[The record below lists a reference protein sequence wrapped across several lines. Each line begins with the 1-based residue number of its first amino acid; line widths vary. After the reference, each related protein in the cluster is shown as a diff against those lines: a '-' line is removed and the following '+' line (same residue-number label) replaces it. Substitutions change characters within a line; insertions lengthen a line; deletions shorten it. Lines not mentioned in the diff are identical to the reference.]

1 MLFLRNKLSS
11 AQCFWRCWGFLGSLI
26 HSCCPW
32 AKMGI
37 TCHVPQP
44 TDFPFS
50 EKCLPGYKAHF
61 LPHLYIPSNVVTQ
74 VQESQPIP
82 GNLPD
87 ISPFPVLLASG
98 LNNVFWE
105 RDLLKGESH
114 AISVLPMANKSQWI
128 FKKLLDSA
136 LLQFIKQT
144 IEQTIWSVGTSGPGL
159 NPVVGH

>member
-1 MLFLRNKLSS
+1 MLLEVLGLSGVPDPFMLPLGQDGHHLPCSPAHRFSIFRKMS
-11 AQCFWRCWGFLGSLI
+11 ARVQG
-26 HSCCPW
+26 
-32 AKMGI
+32 
-37 TCHVPQP
+37 T
-44 TDFPFS
+44 
-50 EKCLPGYKAHF
+50 F

-87 ISPFPVLLASG
+87 VSPFPVLLASG

-105 RDLLKGESH
+105 RDLLKRESH

>member
-1 MLFLRNKLSS
+1 M
-11 AQCFWRCWGFLGSLI
+11 
-26 HSCCPW
+26 
-32 AKMGI
+32 
-37 TCHVPQP
+37 
-44 TDFPFS
+44 
-50 EKCLPGYKAHF
+50 
-61 LPHLYIPSNVVTQ
+61 PHLYIPSNVVTQ